1 MELLIVS
8 QTLKQIEQEKSAI
21 TEADKEFVV
30 QFAFATGDRE
40 LTNKLTSEL
49 AAPDA
54 DKEAVYRKYETL
66 TGFQPEWIKR
76 IEHLLVALELYRIQ
90 EEKAIN
96 TILELLAVN
105 GVSLT
110 AEEIKELSADKVREQ
125 LGKREV
131 LTR

>member
-1 MELLIVS
+1 MKLLIVS
-8 QTLKQIEQEKSAI
+8 QTLEQMEQGKPAI

-30 QFAFATGDRE
+30 QFAFATGDKE
-40 LTNKLTSEL
+40 LTGRLIDEL

-76 IEHLLVALELYRIQ
+76 IEHLLVALETYRFQ

-96 TILELLAVN
+96 TISELLAVN

-110 AEEIKELSADKVREQ
+110 AEEIRELSADKVKEQ
-125 LGKREV
+125 LGKKEAM
-131 LTR
+131 TR

>member
-8 QTLKQIEQEKSAI
+8 QTLEQMEQGKAAI

-30 QFAFATGDRE
+30 QFAFTTGDKE
-40 LTNKLTSEL
+40 LTGKLIDEL
-49 AAPDA
+49 TAKEA

-66 TGFQPEWIKR
+66 TGFQPEWIKK
-76 IEHLLVALELYRIQ
+76 IEHLLIALEMYRIQ

-96 TILELLAVN
+96 TISELLAVN

-110 AEEIKELSADKVREQ
+110 ADEIRELSVDKVKEQ
-125 LGKREV
+125 LGKKEAMIR
-131 LTR
+131 

>member
-8 QTLKQIEQEKSAI
+8 QTLEQMEQGKSAI

-40 LTNKLTSEL
+40 LTNKLVDEL

-66 TGFQPEWIKR
+66 TGFQPDWIRK
-76 IEHLLVALELYRIQ
+76 IANLLVSLEMYHIQ
-90 EEKAIN
+90 EEKAIS
-96 TILELLAVN
+96 ILSEI
-105 GVSLT
+105 LT
-110 AEEIKELSADKVREQ
+110 VYGADLTVDEIKELPPDKVREH
-125 LGKREV
+125 LGRKEAVQR
-131 LTR
+131 

>member
-8 QTLKQIEQEKSAI
+8 QTLEQMEQGKAAI

-30 QFAFATGDRE
+30 QFAFATGDKE
-40 LTNKLTSEL
+40 LTRKLIDEL
-49 AAPDA
+49 TAKEA

-66 TGFQPEWIKR
+66 TGFQLEWIKK
-76 IEHLLVALELYRIQ
+76 IEHLLIALEMYRIQ

-96 TILELLAVN
+96 TISELLAVN

-110 AEEIKELSADKVREQ
+110 ADEIRELSVDKVKEQ
-125 LGKREV
+125 LGKKEAMIR
-131 LTR
+131 

>member
-8 QTLKQIEQEKSAI
+8 QTLEQMEQGKGAI

-30 QFAFATGDRE
+30 QFAFATGDKE
-40 LTNKLTSEL
+40 LTGKLIDEL
-49 AAPDA
+49 AAKKA

-66 TGFQPEWIKR
+66 TGFQPEWIKK
-76 IEHLLVALELYRIQ
+76 IEHLLIALEMYRIQ

-96 TILELLAVN
+96 TISELLAVN

-110 AEEIKELSADKVREQ
+110 ADEIRELSVDKVKEH
-125 LGKREV
+125 LGKKEAMIR
-131 LTR
+131 